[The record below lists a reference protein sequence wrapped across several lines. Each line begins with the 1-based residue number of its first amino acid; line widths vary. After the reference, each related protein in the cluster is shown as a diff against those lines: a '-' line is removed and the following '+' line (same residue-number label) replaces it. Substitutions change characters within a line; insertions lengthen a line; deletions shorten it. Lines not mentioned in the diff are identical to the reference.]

1 MKKLVALLVFSLGI
15 LLFVSCTDNSLE
27 DIEKNEKK
35 HTKLNNIQLTDPDDD
50 GTVDDEEYPNG

>member
-27 DIEKNEKK
+27 EIEKNELQEK
-35 HTKLNNIQLTDPDDD
+35 TKLIDTGNSGEVDDD
-50 GTVDDEEYPNG
+50 DHTEG